1 MVLLFGLSLILVAI
15 TLYRVVAVIDHDYDQ
30 RFRSLLA
37 SLEILAAAAVS
48 NALVLGSFVR
58 DKGAK
63 KQRWRAHGASL
74 SGHSSQEQGAP
85 ARHRLTLQNWGS
97 DADLAGDLGMACT
110 PDLKEKGP
118 EMSRPAPLA
127 LPLEKDAKNLTP
139 MPRHQP
145 ASPPPPE
152 IMIDEAEGGKQQRQ
166 QVQDMPN
173 TPSGAA
179 FFDIGGLLGDDAPS
193 PRSRHQSI
201 VAPQD
206 SYFPRIAES
215 QATSSR
221 PPVRPKQ
228 PRSSSNTFLEDV
240 GGLLPA
246 ERGST
251 ESYQQAKPRGM
262 SLVDILRESGP
273 SQGAQETQ
281 PSKARVQTPE
291 IQDAGGLLR

>member
-1 MVLLFGLSLILVAI
+1 MVLLFALSLILVAI
-15 TLYRVVAVIDHDYDQ
+15 TLYRVIEVIDHHYDQ

-74 SGHSSQEQGAP
+74 SGHSSQDQTAP
-85 ARHRLTLQNWGS
+85 ARHRLTIQNWGS
-97 DADLAGDLGMACT
+97 DADLAGDLGITCT
-110 PDLKEKGP
+110 RELKEKEP
-118 EMSRPAPLA
+118 EKSRPAPLA

-145 ASPPPPE
+145 TSELTPT
-152 IMIDEAEGGKQQRQ
+152 IMIDEADGGNNPQQHRQ
-166 QVQDMPN
+166 EMPS

-193 PRSRHQSI
+193 PKSRSQSHKP
-201 VAPQD
+201 PQD
-206 SYFPRIAES
+206 SYFPSTAES

-221 PPVRPKQ
+221 PSIRPKQ
-228 PRSSSNTFLEDV
+228 PRTSSNTFLEDV
-240 GGLLPA
+240 GGLLPPD
-246 ERGST
+246 RGSS
-251 ESYQQAKPRGM
+251 ESSHQAKPRGL

-273 SQGAQETQ
+273 STQ
-281 PSKARVQTPE
+281 DQDLERATQSVQTPE
-291 IQDAGGLLR
+291 IQDAGGLLK